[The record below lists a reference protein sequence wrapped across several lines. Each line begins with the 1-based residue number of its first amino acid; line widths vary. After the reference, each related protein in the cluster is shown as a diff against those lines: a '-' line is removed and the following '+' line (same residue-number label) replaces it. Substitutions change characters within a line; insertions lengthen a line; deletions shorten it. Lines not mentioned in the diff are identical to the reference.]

1 MLDRSKYREMKY
13 RNLRRDMLS
22 AWYGEEIARTE
33 IVACSP
39 QPRSINEVIDELG
52 AQVFQPETLQRMKLE
67 GAWEEVAGRQL
78 AALTRVGGFRD
89 GVLSIEVRHSAFL
102 RELAET
108 ADLLQN
114 RVNAAIG
121 GGCRE
126 IRFVPSSGRS
136 RR

>member
-1 MLDRSKYREMKY
+1 MLDRSKYKEMKY
-13 RNLRRDMLS
+13 RRLRREMLS

-33 IVACSP
+33 VVACSP
-39 QPRSINEVIDELG
+39 RPQPIHEVIAGLG
-52 AQVFQPETLQRMKLE
+52 AQIFQPETLQRIELE

-89 GVLSIEVRHSAFL
+89 GVLSVEVRHSAFL
-102 RELAET
+102 RELSGT
-108 ADLLQN
+108 ADLLRK
-114 RVNAAIG
+114 RVNAVIG

-126 IRFVPSSGRS
+126 IRFIPSSGTP

>member
-1 MLDRSKYREMKY
+1 MLDRSKYKERKY
-13 RNLRRDMLS
+13 RKLRRDMLS

-39 QPRSINEVIDELG
+39 RPRPIHEVMDELG
-52 AQVFQPETLQRMKLE
+52 AQVFQPETLQRIELE
-67 GAWEEVAGRQL
+67 RAWEKIAGRQL

-89 GVLSIEVRHSAFL
+89 GILNVEVRHSAFL

-108 ADLLQN
+108 ADLLRS

-121 GGCRE
+121 GGCRT
-126 IRFVPSSGRS
+126 IRFIPSSGTS
-136 RR
+136 RH